1 MCAQLYAHR
10 RCLVLLAVPQFCSK
24 RGRHMLVAYVFVIC
38 VTGPVANT
46 TRNTELMVQSLAC
59 DQRLVQQISD
69 EIVTI
74 LKRPLVAIRR
84 VVDDMLKHLD
94 RVIVKLRALMLRMRE
109 CVMVVVGVISRAFA
123 FLASAANVCNEDI
136 GTPFERCSGLFEVAH
151 EDCR

>member
-1 MCAQLYAHR
+1 
-10 RCLVLLAVPQFCSK
+10 
-24 RGRHMLVAYVFVIC
+24 MLIAYVFVIS

-46 TRNTELMVQSLAC
+46 SRNTELMVQSLAC
-59 DQRLVQQISD
+59 DQQLVKQIAE

-84 VVDDMLKHLD
+84 VVGNMLKHLD
-94 RVIVKLRALMLRMRE
+94 RVIGKLRVMMLRMRE
-109 CVMVVVGVISRAFA
+109 CVVVVVRVIRKAFA

-136 GTPFERCSGLFEVAH
+136 GTPFERCSGLFQVAR